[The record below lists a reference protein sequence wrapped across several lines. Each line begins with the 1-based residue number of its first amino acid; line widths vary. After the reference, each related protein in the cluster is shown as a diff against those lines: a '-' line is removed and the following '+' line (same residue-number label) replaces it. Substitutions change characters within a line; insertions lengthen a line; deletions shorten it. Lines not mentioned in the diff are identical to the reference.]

1 MNRRVDGPRDR
12 ICEELSLGGR
22 RSDARSNSAAC
33 VKSYLNR
40 ASAVWDSKSAAIS
53 NSRTGGRK
61 QRRSTNRPCV
71 ILSGRVPRLCVWGG
85 RFSSIV
91 TSCAGS
97 PELSNVSLGEFRD
110 MLWQRKIF
118 GALALVLFTVPS
130 SGSPLVCVG
139 NGFQQ
144 FGTIDLS
151 TRTFSGNM
159 QDLGTLP
166 GDVHSVAEAIDDSGN
181 RTDRNRS

>member
-1 MNRRVDGPRDR
+1 
-12 ICEELSLGGR
+12 
-22 RSDARSNSAAC
+22 
-33 VKSYLNR
+33 
-40 ASAVWDSKSAAIS
+40 
-53 NSRTGGRK
+53 
-61 QRRSTNRPCV
+61 
-71 ILSGRVPRLCVWGG
+71 
-85 RFSSIV
+85 
-91 TSCAGS
+91 
-97 PELSNVSLGEFRD
+97 

-166 GDVHSVAEAIDDSGN
+166 GNVHSVAEAIDDSGN

>member
-1 MNRRVDGPRDR
+1 MGAANEYAKALR
-12 ICEELSLGGR
+12 GR

-33 VKSYLNR
+33 VKSCLNR
-40 ASAVWDSKSAAIS
+40 ASATWESKSAAIS

-71 ILSGRVPRLCVWGG
+71 IGSGRVPRLWVWGG

-97 PELSNVSLGEFRD
+97 PERSNVSLGEFSD
-110 MLWQRKIF
+110 MLWQRKNF

-151 TRTFSGNM
+151 TRTFSGNV
-159 QDLGTLP
+159 QALGTLP
-166 GDVHSVAEAIDDSGN
+166 GDVHSVAEAIGDSAS
-181 RTDRNRS
+181 RKDRNQS